1 MPRSLSTAFERWVIE
16 RDDFHVLDEPFS
28 AVYYLGPE
36 RVSDRYDL
44 TEPDATSE
52 RVLASIVDGER
63 PLFVKD
69 MVHHVPE
76 RLREEIARLGRHTL
90 LTRDPARAIPS
101 FAKVW
106 PDVTWEEC
114 GYAALATFADRLDEA
129 GVSFDVIDAG
139 DLMTDPATTL
149 AAWCARHGLAFD
161 RSTLQWAPGA
171 VPQWTRWL
179 DFHASAIAST
189 GLAPHRPGPPPDVD
203 DLRIA
208 DLVAQARP
216 LHERLVAR
224 AVTS

>member
-1 MPRSLSTAFERWVIE
+1 MSTAFERWVIE
-16 RDDFHVLDEPFS
+16 RGDFHVIDEPFS

-36 RVSDRYDL
+36 RVSDRYEL
-44 TEPDATSE
+44 TEPDATADA
-52 RVLASIVDGER
+52 VLASVAGDEQ

-76 RLREEIARLGRHTL
+76 RLRPELVGLGRHTL

-114 GYAALATFADRLDEA
+114 GYEALAAFADHLDDA
-129 GVSFDVIDAG
+129 GVPFDVVDAG
-139 DLMTDPATTL
+139 GLMAEPASTL
-149 AAWCARHGLAFD
+149 AAWCARHGLEFD
-161 RSTLQWAPGA
+161 AATLQWEPGA

-179 DFHASAIAST
+179 DFHTSAIAST
-189 GLAPHRPGPPPDVD
+189 GFVPRRSGPPPAVGDPA
-203 DLRIA
+203 IA
-208 DLVAQARP
+208 ALVERARP
-216 LHERLVAR
+216 LHQRLVAR

>member
-1 MPRSLSTAFERWVIE
+1 MI
-16 RDDFHVLDEPFS
+16 DEPFS
-28 AVYYLGPE
+28 AVHYLGPE

-44 TEPDATSE
+44 TEPDATAE
-52 RVLASIVDGER
+52 HVLASVVDAEQ

-76 RLREEIARLGRHTL
+76 RMRPAVAALGRHTL

-114 GYAALATFADRLDEA
+114 GYEALASFADALDDR
-129 GVSFDVIDAG
+129 GLPFDVVDAG
-139 DLMTDPATTL
+139 ELMADPSTTL
-149 AAWCARHGLAFD
+149 AAWCRRHGLGFD
-161 RSTLQWAPGA
+161 AATLRWEPGA

-179 DFHASAIAST
+179 EFHTSAIEST
-189 GLAPHRPGPPPDVD
+189 GFSARQPRPAPIVD
-203 DLRIA
+203 DPRIA
-208 DLVAQARP
+208 DLVARAQP

-224 AVTS
+224 TLTS